1 MADVVYNPLLKRNI
15 QYLGGDSGDVD
26 AKIAALQNAIN
37 DLQSR
42 LNDLKNTKITKVTA
56 AAQLSDLTNGEIFE
70 WQTTTTQQF
79 TQGYFYQ
86 KNGNNYTRVDLQP
99 QYNLPIAAAD
109 TLGGVKVG
117 SGLDID
123 ESGILSVAAGDN
135 LKVPRC
141 FTQAQINTLADN
153 DIFQWQGDTTAEL
166 VKGYFYKKNYP
177 LPPNTW
183 YFEITDD
190 LLVNNTT
197 IIKKGI
203 YQFVS
208 GETLSLATDYLIK
221 YHNGDQPML
230 YYIANPIVGVGAITR
245 HFETDVINNVIITDI
260 SGDNITI
267 NTGIVFNGVA
277 RNYSAGTFNKFV
289 NANGDVIFVPFYAT
303 EGQVIAGTSVVDIVV
318 SVINNT
324 YNVYAPYPAPITILK
339 SGSSGFELI
348 QVDTQPQP
356 TNGSD
361 MIVHFTQDTSA
372 VRPNIQSG
380 NNISNL
386 FGVVSRWFSDLNKYD
401 CVRMQFNNISL
412 IEGIKNLINAGYPF
426 GLCWVQS
433 NDTTGTPANGS
444 FVIFYF
450 VNAVA
455 TNAINFIAK
464 MNGDNYN
471 IYVGS
476 AWRNQ
481 ANEPTWKVLLAQN
494 I

>member
-1 MADVVYNPLLKRNI
+1 MPLKYNPLLKIGLENT
-15 QYLGGDSGDVD
+15 GNGSGDID
-26 AKIAALQNAIN
+26 ERIAALQNAVN
-37 DLQSR
+37 ALQES
-42 LNDLKNTKITKVTA
+42 LNTLKNSKITKVTA
-56 AAQLSDLTNGEIFE
+56 SSQLAELTDGEIFE
-70 WQTTTTQQF
+70 WQAASTADF
-79 TQGYFYQ
+79 TQGYFYK
-86 KNGNNYTRVDLQP
+86 KNGNNYPRVDLQP
-99 QYNLPIAAAD
+99 NYSLPIAAANL
-109 TLGGVKVG
+109 LGGVKVG

-141 FTQAQINTLADN
+141 FTQAQINTLSAN

-356 TNGSD
+356 QLATSNNAGLMGIHDFKKINSVFKNGDGSAAMTSQFFLDVANELVSAGYSQQTVLSTIVTNGSYCIGTACVFSFNSKIYGQF
-361 MIVHFTQDTSA
+361 IV
-372 VRPNIQSG
+372 
-380 NNISNL
+380 
-386 FGVVSRWFSDLNKYD
+386 FGYYFSRL
-401 CVRMQFNNISL
+401 V
-412 IEGIKNLINAGYPF
+412 LINAN
-426 GLCWVQS
+426 VVS
-433 NDTTGTPANGS
+433 IKEVSTTT
-444 FVIFYF
+444 V
-450 VNAVA
+450 V
-455 TNAINFIAK
+455 
-464 MNGDNYN
+464 
-471 IYVGS
+471 
-476 AWRNQ
+476 
-481 ANEPTWKVLLAQN
+481 
-494 I
+494 